1 LGFFLQLY
9 LIFSII
15 ILNKEENMSVKTH
28 IKNNSLLEVL
38 NNIKS
43 TQLFWIITFSALT
56 FLSAQVV
63 VPVQPVPFTL
73 QTMLVLL
80 SGAFLGSK
88 NGAASQVLYLIA
100 GSIGLP
106 VFAGFGFGF
115 MSLFGPTGGYLLSFP
130 FAAFLVGYLIEKR
143 NNLFTI
149 IFSFVVGATLILLAG
164 ASYLSLFFNGD
175 FSKALFSGAI
185 IFSVWDLLKVAAAV
199 SIYKGFAKKYPKLPA

>member
-1 LGFFLQLY
+1 
-9 LIFSII
+9 
-15 ILNKEENMSVKTH
+15 MSVKTH
-28 IKNNSLLEVL
+28 IKNNSLVGIFS
-38 NNIKS
+38 NIS
-43 TQLFWIITFSALT
+43 SSQLFWIITFSVFT

-73 QTMLVLL
+73 QTMFVLL
-80 SGAFLGSK
+80 SGAFLGSR
-88 NGAASQVLYLIA
+88 NGAASQVLYLVA

-106 VFAGFGFGF
+106 VFAGLGFGF

-130 FAAFLVGYLIEKR
+130 FAAFLVGYAIEKR
-143 NNLFTI
+143 NKLSTI
-149 IFSFVVGATLILLAG
+149 IISFVAGAMLILLAG

-185 IFSVWDLLKVAAAV
+185 IFSVWDLLKVVAVV